1 MKIGWGEIG
10 RSGVRARCEVE
21 RAWGSAPG
29 LRSILRVSPG
39 VGSALLTVV
48 ICALSTRHAHAQNEP
63 VWTLTSVAE
72 AAVQRS
78 PQVLAARATLQAARA
93 YRAYGSMP
101 RVGNPIIGLRAMIG
115 RPDSPAAT
123 YSALVGLPFDVSGKR
138 RTYRSE
144 ATWVER
150 EAEARLAVTQNDV
163 RAEAREAFVEVA
175 LGLERERVA
184 QSNAEVARDFL
195 ARVKARFDAK
205 AATAL
210 DVALSHR
217 DYAESNAAVA
227 QARVMSMDARGRLR
241 QLLDLETS
249 AALDTAALP
258 APQMPQGL
266 SLELAIERALKLR
279 REPAQFDASA
289 ERAKVMDKRLFRE
302 AVAPLVLSGEYEAQG
317 NRNTQ
322 TSGGVS
328 MNAEL
333 PVLLTNQGDRAVVRA
348 EGDVMRLSADLMRRR
363 VGREAMA
370 AYQQLEAALVELAA
384 IEQDATPAAEQALA
398 MTNEMLEAGAI
409 DYFRLLNARQSAFG
423 LRARRIDVL
432 RNVWR
437 LRIAL
442 ERSVGG
448 LEEAP

>member
-1 MKIGWGEIG
+1 MRGGH
-10 RSGVRARCEVE
+10 
-21 RAWGSAPG
+21 
-29 LRSILRVSPG
+29 SILPVGQR
-39 VGSALLTVV
+39 VGSALLSAA
-48 ICALSTRHAHAQNEP
+48 ICVLGALPAHARADSP
-63 VWTLTSVAE
+63 WTLSRVGE
-72 AAVQRS
+72 VAVQRS
-78 PQVLAARATLQAARA
+78 PEVLSARATLEAARA

-101 RVGNPIIGLRAMIG
+101 RVGNPIVTLRAMIG
-115 RPDSPAAT
+115 RPDAPAAT
-123 YSALVGLPFDVSGKR
+123 YAAFVGLPFDVSGKR
-138 RTYRSE
+138 RTYRTE

-163 RAEAREAFVEVA
+163 RAAAREAFVEVA

-184 QSNAEVARDFL
+184 QGNADVARDFL

-217 DYAESNAAVA
+217 DHAESIAAVA
-227 QARVMSMDARGRLR
+227 QARVSLMEARGRLR

-249 AALDTAALP
+249 AALDTAPLP
-258 APQMPQGL
+258 APHMPEGL

-279 REPAQFDASA
+279 REPAQFEASA
-289 ERAKVMDKRLFRE
+289 ERALVADTRLARE
-302 AVAPLVLSGEYEAQG
+302 AVAPLVLAGEYEAQG
-317 NRNTQ
+317 NKSTQ
-322 TSGGVS
+322 TTGGVS
-328 MNAEL
+328 LNAEL
-333 PVLLTNQGDRAVVRA
+333 PVLLRNQGERAVVRA
-348 EGDVMRLSADLMRRR
+348 EGEVMRLNAGLMRRR

-370 AYQQLEAALVELAA
+370 AYQQLEAALGELAA
-384 IEQDATPAAEQALA
+384 IEQDAMPAAEQALA

-409 DYFRLLNARQSAFG
+409 DYFRLLNARESAFG